1 MKRFKVLNVLVL
13 ILVLC
18 LSGLSQEQNK
28 TAEMAEMEKVA
39 RQKNIWPSNILLMS
53 FSVTLDINLAHGFF

>member
-18 LSGLSQEQNK
+18 LSGFSQGQEQNK
-28 TAEMAEMEKVA
+28 TAETADDLIIKGIEYLDNKD
-39 RQKNIWPSNILLMS
+39 KNAAI
-53 FSVTLDINLAHGFF
+53 D

>member
-18 LSGLSQEQNK
+18 PSGLSQEQNK
-28 TAEMAEMEKVA
+28 TAEKTGDLLLKFIENLEK
-39 RQKNIWPSNILLMS
+39 KMKELI
-53 FSVTLDINLAHGFF
+53 